1 MELEAQLESKIINQL
16 AHKIGPEKLKDSSI
30 RMKKTPN
37 WVSVTLWS
45 VFIFILISCTLY
57 LKSYVVITKI
67 VSKDEVLNIIKNI
80 MTTSRLFVAVVCAEA
95 VCVFVTI
102 WYIVNAQI
110 KHRFFRKVCIKDNEI
125 ELFEEEGKESYFDKY
140 MDEIKYM
147 LCKAE
152 EDIIVFEDIDRY
164 DSRLIFQK
172 LREINMIC
180 NHNTKKIIR
189 FIYLIRDDMFE
200 QKDRTKFFDFIIPI
214 LPVVN
219 CANSYEIFMTLF
231 EGTELEKER
240 RFFKQLSLYVDEM
253 RLVNNIY
260 NEFLIYEKNLRK
272 ISVGKTKKKIFA
284 LVVYKNIFPSDYILL
299 QNNRGFIAE
308 VFHVK
313 EQCVNSRVTV
323 AKVDFDKKHFY
334 FVAIND
340 VNQYGKPVNQ
350 AYNNV
355 ETAFDGLF
363 KAINSI
369 GHYDDL
375 AMPLIGTGKAA
386 IREATIENVVE
397 DTINRFVCADD
408 KIARK
413 LIICIRPKDYLEG
426 RADFSKIVK
435 YLDYKSEFV

>member
-1 MELEAQLESKIINQL
+1 MCDRIKVILKSLVTEKNSLMSIWKIIYT
-16 AHKIGPEKLKDSSI
+16 AIGYIS
-30 RMKKTPN
+30 
-37 WVSVTLWS
+37 S
-45 VFIFILISCTLY
+45 VFTFAVLIKDMMSIDAFELLCKKFWWALILIGFLASLVHNHEKTVYKRTMRDNDLQIEVKVAD
-57 LKSYVVITKI
+57 LFSSNALSYVIPTNTYFRTI
-67 VSKDEVLNIIKNI
+67 MKDD
-80 MTTSRLFVAVVCAEA
+80 
-95 VCVFVTI
+95 
-102 WYIVNAQI
+102 YISSESVQGAFQL
-110 KHRFFRKVCIKDNEI
+110 KYFKDNFQ
-125 ELFEEEGKESYFDKY
+125 EL
-140 MDEIKYM
+140 
-147 LCKAE
+147 
-152 EDIIVFEDIDRY
+152 DR
-164 DSRLIFQK
+164 
-172 LREINMIC
+172 M
-180 NHNTKKIIR
+180 
-189 FIYLIRDDMFE
+189 
-200 QKDRTKFFDFIIPI
+200 
-214 LPVVN
+214 
-219 CANSYEIFMTLF
+219 
-231 EGTELEKER
+231 
-240 RFFKQLSLYVDEM
+240 
-253 RLVNNIY
+253 
-260 NEFLIYEKNLRK
+260 
-272 ISVGKTKKKIFA
+272 IFA
-284 LVVYKNIFPSDYILL
+284 SLSQQKIKGQEESDIWGDVMKYPL
-299 QNNRGFIAE
+299 G
-308 VFHVK
+308 
-313 EQCVNSRVTV
+313 TV